1 MLSRTGLTS
10 TTSAAPNAGRAPSA
24 SIPEQRRGASERA
37 PLLALRR
44 LFRIVGADR
53 ALTFAA
59 MENVSAIVMG
69 VVTALLVATRFSSVL
84 QGYYYSFIG
93 LAIVPTVVEFGL
105 GQTLIQF
112 ASHERSR
119 FKLDR
124 YGNLV
129 GEAEALSRLASL
141 GRIGARWYGLGAPA
155 ISLLLIAIGYIF
167 FGSTAEYQVAWRRPW
182 ISLCVMS
189 GLNYSI
195 LPAFYLL
202 QGCNE
207 VAGFWYYRL
216 ILRILGGV
224 VVWVVILLGGG
235 LWCLPALMLGT
246 FVWSISFL
254 VRHYRTFVV
263 ALMAPP
269 KSVRFDWRADIWPL
283 QRLIA
288 VTWSSDYLAGALLVP
303 VLFRVCGPILAGQMG
318 LTRTMAQVV
327 IAVSTS
333 WVTTKAPGFGILAAQ
348 RKLAELKALFRKSM
362 VMSILTAVAG
372 AVAAW
377 ILTYYLYSSGR
388 PLAHRLLPSGATAL
402 FMSAAVLECVLADLV
417 FYLRAQ
423 KREPLA
429 AAYAVCRP
437 LAIVFSALLAAR
449 FGALG
454 AALGYFVAVGVLQFP
469 FSIFIFQAQAGIAQ
483 SSSRG

>member
-10 TTSAAPNAGRAPSA
+10 LTSSAQDADGVPSA
-24 SIPEQRRGASERA
+24 GIPEPRPGASERA
-37 PLLALRR
+37 RLLELRR
-44 LFRIVGADR
+44 LFRMVGADR

-59 MENVSAIVMG
+59 MENVSAIVIG
-69 VVTALLVATRFSSVL
+69 AFTALLVATRFSSVV
-84 QGYYYSFIG
+84 QGYYYSFTG

-105 GQTLIQF
+105 GQALIQF
-112 ASHERSR
+112 ASHEKSR
-119 FKLDR
+119 FKLDKN
-124 YGNLV
+124 GNLV
-129 GEAEALSRLASL
+129 GEWEALSRLASL
-141 GRIGARWYGLGAPA
+141 GRIGARWYGLGAPV
-155 ISLLLIAIGYIF
+155 ITLLLVAIGYIF
-167 FGSTAEYQVAWRRPW
+167 FGSTAEYQVAWRGPW

-207 VAGFWYYRL
+207 VAEFWYYRL
-216 ILRILGGV
+216 ILRIFGGV
-224 VVWVVILLGGG
+224 VAWVVILLGGG
-235 LWCLPALMLGT
+235 LWCLPALMLCT
-246 FVWSISFL
+246 FVWSIWFL
-254 VRHYRTFVV
+254 VRHYRSFVA

-269 KSVRFDWRADIWPL
+269 KSVRFNWRADLWPL

-303 VLFRVCGPILAGQMG
+303 VLFRVCGPIIAGQMG
-318 LTRTMAQVV
+318 LTRTMALIV
-327 IAVSTS
+327 IALSTS

-348 RKLAELKALFRKSM
+348 RKLAELKALFRKSIA
-362 VMSILTAVAG
+362 MSILTAVTG
-372 AVAAW
+372 ATAAW
-377 ILTYYLYSSGR
+377 TLTYYLHSSGR

-417 FYLRAQ
+417 LYLRAQ

-429 AAYAVCRP
+429 AGYAVCRP
-437 LAIVFSALLAAR
+437 LAIVFSALFAAR
-449 FGALG
+449 FGGLG

-469 FSIFIFQAQAGIAQ
+469 WSIFVFQVQAGTAQ
-483 SSSRG
+483 SSGPV